1 MASPYDLQASCIGCK
16 YRALGRSGSKYK
28 TQIGEF
34 DRCRKADLYLPTVVC
49 GTKSHWFSNNGG
61 ICSQRKVEERIRDTV
76 LWVRLYFKGR
86 ENEPIVVEKDKH
98 EIFIQGNWFVRKVF
112 GMADKFHAWQD
123 KRREKKWLAAEAKRK
138 AAVLTHIVKE
148 LPRA

>member
-1 MASPYDLQASCIGCK
+1 MPSPDLQASCIGCK
-16 YRALGRSGSKYK
+16 FRKQGRSGSKYK

-34 DRCRKADLYLPTVVC
+34 DRCRKAELYLSTVIC
-49 GTKSHWFSNNGG
+49 GTRSRWFYDNGG
-61 ICSQRKVEERIRDTV
+61 ICSQRKVEERIKDTV

-86 ENEPIVVEKDKH
+86 EKDPIVVEEGKH
-98 EIFIQGNWFVRKVF
+98 EIFIEGIWLVRKVF

-123 KRREKKWLAAEAKRK
+123 RRREKRWIAAEAKRK
-138 AAVLTHIVKE
+138 AQILTHIVKE

>member
-1 MASPYDLQASCIGCK
+1 MADLQASCIGCK
-16 YRALGRSGSKYK
+16 FREQGCSDRKWR

-34 DRCRKADLYLPTVVC
+34 DRCKKAALYLSTVVC
-49 GTKSHWFSNNGG
+49 GSNRDWFRSG
-61 ICSQRKVEERIRDTV
+61 ICSQRKVEERTKDTV

-86 ENEPIVVEKDKH
+86 EKDPIVVEKDKH
-98 EIFIQGNWFVRKVF
+98 EIFIEGNWFVKRVF

-123 KRREKKWLAAEAKRK
+123 RRREKRWIAAEANRK
-138 AAVLTHIVKE
+138 AQILTHIVKE